1 MPGGIRSKG
10 ANIFVYVLL
19 GLLVV
24 GLAGFS
30 IGDFGASVRSI
41 GQVGDVEIDVNDY
54 HRELQQELNAA
65 QAQTDQPLTMAEARR
80 FGLDQ
85 AVLERLIGQAAL
97 DNETQAIG
105 LSVSDETVREAV
117 LQIPAFRGLDGVFDR
132 ESYQGIL
139 DRQGLTV
146 AQFEDRVRS
155 DAARGILQQAVADG
169 VATPEFY
176 IDALMRFLAERR
188 SFVWSFL
195 HEDMLDA
202 PPDTPDAAALR
213 TYYEANTE
221 AFTLPEMREITYA
234 WLTPDMLVDRIER
247 DEVQLRQ
254 VFEDRAEEYQKPER
268 RLVERLVFPD
278 AATAAAVKAAIETGE
293 SRFEDA
299 VQARGLTMDD
309 VDLGEVARTDLND
322 EAATAVFGLDG
333 PGLVGPV
340 NTNLGPALFQVNA
353 VLEAQSTAFEEV
365 ADELHAE
372 IAQDRA
378 RRNID
383 DSIGGIDDLL
393 AGGAT
398 LEEIAQ
404 ETEMRLGH
412 LDWTPGSEAG
422 IASYDAFRAAVR
434 AVTADD
440 FPELVRLSDGGIFAL
455 RLDRIVPPALQPLEN
470 VRTEVAQAAQADALR
485 KALRAKAETLLPRLT
500 AGESFERLGLEARIE
515 GDLTRDAFIEGA
527 PPALLTEIFK
537 LEAGDA
543 IIVEGGDRIVL
554 VRLRNVLPPDGADED
569 LAQLSRFLGA
579 RIRQGLSQ
587 DILAAY
593 TNALQTSAG
602 IRLNRQ
608 AINAVHAQ
616 HP

>member
-30 IGDFGASVRSI
+30 IGDFGASIRAI

-65 QAQTDQPLTMAEARR
+65 QAQTGQPVTMAEARQ

-97 DNETQAIG
+97 DNETQAMG

-117 LQIPAFRGLDGVFDR
+117 LQIPAFRGLDGTFDR
-132 ESYQGIL
+132 ESYQGVL

-155 DAARGILQQAVADG
+155 DAARGILQRAVADG

-176 IDALMRFLAERR
+176 VDTLMRFLAERR
-188 SFVWSFL
+188 SFVWSVL
-195 HEDMLDA
+195 HEDMLDT
-202 PPDTPDAAALR
+202 PPDIPDATALR
-213 TYYEANTE
+213 TYYDANPE
-221 AFTLPEMREITYA
+221 AFTMPERREITYV
-234 WLTPDMLVDRIER
+234 WLIPDMLVDTIER
-247 DEVQLRQ
+247 DEAQLRQ
-254 VFEDRAEEYQKPER
+254 MFEERDEEYQQPER

-278 AATAAAVKAAIETGE
+278 TATAAAAKAAIERGE
-293 SRFEDA
+293 SRFEDS
-299 VQARGLTMDD
+299 VRARGLTMDD
-309 VDLGEVARTDLND
+309 VDLGDVARTDLND

-340 NTNLGPALFQVNA
+340 DTNLGPALFQVNA
-353 VLEAQSTAFEEV
+353 VLEAQSTTFEEV

-378 RRNID
+378 RRSID
-383 DSIGGIDDLL
+383 DSVAEIDDLL

-404 ETEMRLGH
+404 ETEMLLGH
-412 LDWTPGSEAG
+412 LDWTADVEAG
-422 IASYDAFRAAVR
+422 IAGYDAFRAAAR
-434 AVTADD
+434 AATVDD
-440 FPELVRLSDGGIFAL
+440 FPELVRLSDDGIFAL
-455 RLDRIVPPALQPLEN
+455 RLDGIAPPALQPLED
-470 VRTEVAQAAQADALR
+470 VRIEVAQAAQADALR
-485 KALRAKAETLLPRLT
+485 RALRAKAETLLPRLA
-500 AGESFERLGLEARIE
+500 AGEPFENLDLEARIE
-515 GDLTRDAFIEGA
+515 DDLNRDAFIEGA

-537 LEAGDA
+537 LGTGEAT
-543 IIVEGGDRIVL
+543 IVEDGERIAL
-554 VRLRNVLPPDGADED
+554 ARLRSVLPPDDTDED
-569 LAQLSRFLGA
+569 LAQLSRFLDA

-593 TNALQTSAG
+593 TDALQTRAG

-608 AINAVHAQ
+608 AIDAVHAQ